1 MRKALTAMTA
11 MTATIGLVLAPGICA
26 GAAAAA
32 KPAHDKSFST
42 IAVGAMISSS
52 GNRFEKVYR
61 IIRSPDG
68 GGGAVQDGTLGGT
81 VFPVAGHDTMEL
93 FFRDGLQMTADTF
106 TLGPPGIDGIGAVTG
121 AGRCTTG
128 TGMHQ
133 GEKCSY
139 KITGTYDLDTS
150 VTRLRL
156 TGTFTRAAS
165 AT

>member
-1 MRKALTAMTA
+1 MRKALTAV
-11 MTATIGLVLAPGICA
+11 TATIGLALAPGIWA
-26 GAAAAA
+26 GTAAAA

-68 GGGAVQDGTLGGT
+68 GGGAIQDGTLGGT

-106 TLGPPGIDGIGAVTG
+106 TLGPPGIDGVGAG

-150 VTRLRL
+150 VTMLRL